1 MPSSPVLVY
10 ILNNYNL
17 LDLLLCYS
25 YKLNLEKLINHTN
38 NKKLIL
44 ILDFLNIAAN
54 LKTIPR
60 QGWIDKL
67 AIKNPESVA
76 DHTYSMAII
85 GMILSDSQ
93 KYNTQKILKMILLHD
108 LAESITGD
116 FTPKQKSKDE
126 KIILEN
132 KTMENIMSHLPEN
145 LQKQYLVIW
154 DEYQKNNSKEANF
167 VHQIDKLEMAL
178 QAKIY
183 SEEKN
188 SVQELSSFFNSA
200 KKGITDSN
208 ILKLFNQLME
218 K

>member
-1 MPSSPVLVY
+1 M
-10 ILNNYNL
+10 
-17 LDLLLCYS
+17 
-25 YKLNLEKLINHTN
+25 
-38 NKKLIL
+38 

-54 LKTIPR
+54 LKTIAR

-85 GMILSDSQ
+85 GMVLSDSQ
-93 KYNTQKILKMILLHD
+93 KYDTQKILKMILLHD
-108 LAESITGD
+108 LAESIIGD
-116 FTPKQKSKDE
+116 FTPEQKSKDE

-132 KTMENIMSHLPEN
+132 KTMSDIMSHLPEN
-145 LQKQYLVIW
+145 LQKQYLDIW
-154 DEYQKNNSKEANF
+154 DEYQKNNSKDANF

-183 SEEKN
+183 SEKKYP
-188 SVQELSSFFNSA
+188 VQELSLFFDSA
-200 KKGITDSN
+200 KNEITDSN
-208 ILKLFNQLME
+208 ILNIFNQLME

>member
-1 MPSSPVLVY
+1 M
-10 ILNNYNL
+10 
-17 LDLLLCYS
+17 
-25 YKLNLEKLINHTN
+25 INHTN

-93 KYNTQKILKMILLHD
+93 EYNTQKILKMILLHD

-126 KIILEN
+126 KLILEN

-154 DEYQKNNSKEANF
+154 DEYQKNDSKEANF

-183 SEEKN
+183 SEEKY
-188 SVQELSSFFNSA
+188 SVQELSPFFDSA

-208 ILKLFNQLME
+208 ILKLFNQLMG